1 MDEIPG
7 YTFIEPSEEE
17 KNYTNEI
24 NTPIGLKKNNK
35 IIYINPVLQL
45 LGGIKP
51 LFDYFKDK
59 NFNNKNSLSFE
70 TKELYNHLYN
80 DEKTK
85 ELGFYDD
92 KNYLEILKILNIAI
106 EKELI
111 NPCDILILI
120 LDILHEENE
129 SEQSEYLGIE
139 KNGYNTKILKEV
151 IKEEIKYVKKKN
163 KSIIKDCLNY
173 IQIQTLTCPNT
184 NTRFFNLKNFFT
196 FYVSIC
202 DVHQNKISSKPNSII
217 TIQDCFESIMKNN
230 NFSIKFYCEV
240 CQAYHMSKE
249 VLYEFYEIAENFVI
263 LLDKCINTNT
273 FVTTLNI
280 AFEIQETID
289 LRNYMTNKNQGSI
302 YKLTGIVSYDPSD
315 KNYVCFSKS
324 FLDNE
329 WYLYSDEKVEKYKIK
344 EILEDN
350 NKEVYIPCIL
360 LYSKKKS

>member
-7 YTFIEPSEEE
+7 YTFIEQPEEIKE
-17 KNYTNEI
+17 NNKL
-24 NTPIGLKKNNK
+24 IGLKKNNK
-35 IIYINPVLQL
+35 TTYINPVLQL
-45 LGGIKP
+45 LGGIQP

-59 NFNNKNSLSFE
+59 NINNKNSLSFE

-85 ELGFYDD
+85 KFGFYDN
-92 KNYLEILKILNIAI
+92 KNYIKTLKLFNIAI

-139 KNGYNTKILKEV
+139 KNSYNTKILKEV
-151 IKEEIKYVKKKN
+151 INKGIKYVKKKN

-230 NFSIKFYCEV
+230 NFST
-240 CQAYHMSKE
+240 
-249 VLYEFYEIAENFVI
+249 VI
-263 LLDKCINTNT
+263 YI
-273 FVTTLNI
+273 
-280 AFEIQETID
+280 
-289 LRNYMTNKNQGSI
+289 I
-302 YKLTGIVSYDPSD
+302 YKI
-315 KNYVCFSKS
+315 
-324 FLDNE
+324 
-329 WYLYSDEKVEKYKIK
+329 I
-344 EILEDN
+344 
-350 NKEVYIPCIL
+350 
-360 LYSKKKS
+360 